1 MAEAAG
7 MQQQPEHGELIKQ
20 LAFHQ
25 QLQIHRQIGRFHQR
39 GVVVLQPQPIAG
51 EQQPPLGVVIGIEA
65 FLQAAVGGAPAPF
78 LTELAAALSS

>member
-51 EQQPPLGVVIGIEA
+51 EQQPP
-65 FLQAAVGGAPAPF
+65 
-78 LTELAAALSS
+78 TWRCHRH